1 MLFNNPVFFI
11 FLIIVTSSLFLGNQK
26 SKKITLLIA
35 SYVFYGYWNWQFT
48 FLLLWSTLIDYSCGL
63 ALDKT
68 GSAGKRK
75 GLLILSI
82 CNNLLILA
90 FFKYFNF
97 FTGSFAALLHSLG
110 INVSLSTLN
119 IILPVGISFYTFQT
133 MSYTIDI
140 YRNTLKPTTNFID
153 FANFVSFFPQ
163 LVAGP
168 IERASRLLPQ
178 MERFNGFVKSGA
190 RGGLTLMLLGYVK
203 KVLISDNI
211 APLIDDC
218 FANFATRDS
227 IYLVTGLILFSL
239 QIYFDFS
246 GYSDIA
252 RGVAKLFGVDLVI
265 NFNQPYFSINPVDF
279 WRRWHISLS
288 TWLRDY
294 LFLPVVY
301 PVMRKIRRARL
312 YKIKAESWGYGAG
325 MMATMFLGGLWHGAS
340 WNFVLWGSLHGFY
353 LIVYR
358 ALPGRKKGVKSL
370 KIRNAGAVFKVVP
383 LYLLVTLTWL
393 PFRAPD
399 INTTW
404 QYLKGM
410 VFWTGGIDFSQ
421 VGLVLFLF
429 FILLLIDLPAYI
441 TDDHLYLLKLP
452 QWLLNAILFAGFL
465 AVLITMIFHLDAV
478 RPFIYFQF

>member
-11 FLIIVTSSLFLGNQK
+11 FLIAVTSALLFGSQK
-26 SKKITLLIA
+26 VKKITLLIA
-35 SYVFYGYWNWQFT
+35 SYAFYGYWNWKFT
-48 FLLLWSTLIDYSCGL
+48 FLLLWSTLIDYFCGL
-63 ALDKT
+63 AIDN
-68 GSAGKRK
+68 AGKTAKTTKRK
-75 GLLILSI
+75 WLLILSI
-82 CNNLLILA
+82 FNNLLILG

-97 FTGSFAALLHSLG
+97 FSGSFASLLNSLG
-110 INVSLSTLN
+110 IDASFTTLN
-119 IILPVGISFYTFQT
+119 IVLPVGISFYTFQT

-140 YRNTLKPTTNFID
+140 YRNTLKPTKNFID

-178 MERFNGFVKSGA
+178 VERFNGFVKSGL
-190 RGGLTLMLLGYVK
+190 RGGLTLMLMGYIK
-203 KVLISDNI
+203 KAVISDNI

-218 FANFATRDS
+218 FANFASRDS
-227 IYLVTGLILFSL
+227 IYLVTGLILFSF
-239 QIYFDFS
+239 QVYFDFS

-252 RGVAKLFGVDLVI
+252 RGVARLFGIDLAI
-265 NFNQPYFSINPVDF
+265 NFNQPYFSINPVEF

-301 PVMRKIRRARL
+301 PVMRKIRKATL
-312 YKIKAESWGYGAG
+312 FGIKAEGWGYGVG
-325 MMATMFLGGLWHGAS
+325 MMVTMFLGGLWHGAS

-353 LIVYR
+353 LIAYR
-358 ALPGRKKGVKSL
+358 VFKGRKKKKAGTVL
-370 KIRNAGAVFKVVP
+370 KVLVM
-383 LYLLVTLTWL
+383 YLLVTLTWL
-393 PFRAPD
+393 PFRAPNID
-399 INTTW
+399 TAR
-404 QYLKGM
+404 QYLQGM
-410 VFWTGGIDFSQ
+410 IFWTGGIDIAQ

-429 FILLLIDLPAYI
+429 LLLLAIDLPAYI

-452 QWLLNAILFAGFL
+452 RWLLNAVLFAGFL
-465 AVLITMIFHLDAV
+465 GILIVMLFHLNTV